1 MRSTMK
7 IGQVFAAILIVGLSA
22 CNPPHNPST
31 QGNKKVNPQKTIHG
45 KTAFPGAK
53 KQVKKVHGK
62 KVTWWVYNQVN
73 WVKDFY
79 GLKINI
85 EQIALTKEI
94 PNIELGK
101 KTPAIRVKFKLSNS
115 TKKKFD
121 VHPSRSTLSTSTGED
136 YQAAMYIS
144 NKSDGSI
151 DPGESKTSTIGF
163 YLPKDASAGK
173 INWIRIHMS
182 GERISSKALKK
193 VKEKAIDT
201 GKIILPHK

>member
-1 MRSTMK
+1 MRFTKK
-7 IGQVFAAILIVGLSA
+7 IGQVLAAVLLVGLAA

-31 QGNKKVNPQKTIHG
+31 QSNKEVTPQKTING

-53 KQVKKVHGK
+53 KQVKMIHGQ
-62 KVTWWVYNQVN
+62 KVTWWVYNQIN

-79 GLKINI
+79 GLKIHI
-85 EQIALTKEI
+85 EQIALTKEV
-94 PNIELGK
+94 PNIQLGK
-101 KTPAIRVKFKLSNS
+101 KTPAVRVKFTLSNS
-115 TKKKFD
+115 TGKKFE
-121 VHPSRSTLSTSTGED
+121 VHPSRSTLSISTGED
-136 YQAAMYIS
+136 FQAAMYIS
-144 NKSDGSI
+144 NKFDGSI
-151 DPGESKTSTIGF
+151 DPGEHKTSTIGF
-163 YLPKDASAGK
+163 YLPKDARAGK